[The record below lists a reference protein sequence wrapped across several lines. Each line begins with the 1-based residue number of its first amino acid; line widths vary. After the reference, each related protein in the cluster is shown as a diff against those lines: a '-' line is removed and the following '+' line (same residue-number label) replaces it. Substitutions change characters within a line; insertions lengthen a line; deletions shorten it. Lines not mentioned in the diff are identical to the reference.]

1 MSTDNRISDTSS
13 VITATSSKQQA
24 RITTIL
30 IPAIAM
36 ILLVLP
42 GCAGIAVS
50 SGSEQHSIDYSD
62 AENWLFL
69 PEKPAEYPVDVLYI
83 YPTVYQGEG
92 LQDVHD
98 PLQREE
104 SMTPVFTQAYVFEG
118 MANIYVPMYRQLG
131 RAGFETPDF
140 EQKLQVGEADVKA
153 ALLYYLEHLNQGR
166 PFIIVGH
173 SQGASTL
180 ASLLTKI
187 WGKTGAEEKL
197 IAAYIIGYSITA
209 GDVSQNRAIR
219 MCEGPLDTGCF
230 ISWNSIADGVQDQS
244 VQIREGALVTNPL
257 NWITSMDD
265 GQYVPAE
272 EHLGAVFFPEDGSGE
287 IRYPQYTSA
296 QVIDGGLVLEPAEP
310 SLLSD
315 YPIEGIYHRDD
326 YSLFWENVRQ
336 NAVERIASFLSG
348 E

>member
-1 MSTDNRISDTSS
+1 MNTHISTSCNLSGCTN
-13 VITATSSKQQA
+13 TCSKQQRA
-24 RITTIL
+24 VI
-30 IPAIAM
+30 AISTLVM
-36 ILLVLP
+36 ILCILP
-42 GCAGIAVS
+42 GCAGTVTS
-50 SGSEQHSIDYSD
+50 SAYEQNPVDYS
-62 AENWLFL
+62 ETESWLVV
-69 PEKPAEYPVDVLYI
+69 PEEAAEYPVDVLYI

-92 LQDVHD
+92 LQDIRD
-98 PLQREE
+98 PLQREAA
-104 SMTPVFTQAYVFEG
+104 MTPVFTQAHVFKG

-131 RAGFETPDF
+131 RAGFEAPDF
-140 EQKLQVGEADVKA
+140 EQKLQAGEADVKA
-153 ALLYYLEHLNQGR
+153 ALLYYLEHLNHGR
-166 PFIIVGH
+166 PFIIAGH

-180 ASLLTKI
+180 ASLLTRI
-187 WGKTGAEEKL
+187 WGTTGAEDRL

-209 GDVSQNRAIR
+209 DDVSLNRAIR

-257 NWITSMDD
+257 NWITSRDE
-265 GQYVPAE
+265 GAYVSSK

-287 IRYPQYTSA
+287 IHYPQYTSA

-310 SLLSD
+310 SLLSA

-326 YSLFWENVRQ
+326 ISLFWENIRQ
-336 NAVERIASFLSG
+336 NAAERIASFLSG